1 MSNKSTESVV
11 EEVTLEL
18 LEGLGYTPYLGCW

>member
-1 MSNKSTESVV
+1 MSKNFTESVV

-18 LEGLGYTPYLGCW
+18 LEGLGYTPYLGFW